1 MLEHVKMSLLA
12 DYYGG
17 LLTKHQLK
25 IVRGYYDEDLSLN
38 ELAEETGVTRQAVY
52 DNDILRRAGD
62 KLKDYEAKLGLVSKI
77 TCLIS
82 RIETVMVSTDTK
94 TAQTLREILDEVK
107 EI

>member
-17 LLTKHQLK
+17 LLTEYQLK

-52 DNDILRRAGD
+52 DILHRAGD

>member
-52 DNDILRRAGD
+52 DILHRAGD

-94 TAQTLREILDEVK
+94 TAQTLREILDEIK

>member
-17 LLTKHQLK
+17 LLTEHQLK

-52 DNDILRRAGD
+52 DILRRAGD

-94 TAQTLREILDEVK
+94 TAQTVREILDEVK

>member
-17 LLTKHQLK
+17 LLTEHQLK

-52 DNDILRRAGD
+52 DILRRAGD

-94 TAQTLREILDEVK
+94 TAQTLREILDEIK

>member
-17 LLTKHQLK
+17 LLTEHQLK

-52 DNDILRRAGD
+52 DILRRASD

>member
-17 LLTKHQLK
+17 LLTEHQLK

-52 DNDILRRAGD
+52 DILHRAGD
-62 KLKDYEAKLGLVSKI
+62 KLKDYEVKLGLVSKI

>member
-17 LLTKHQLK
+17 LLTEHQLK

-52 DNDILRRAGD
+52 DILRRAGD

-94 TAQTLREILDEVK
+94 TAKTLREILDEVK

>member
-52 DNDILRRAGD
+52 DILRRAGD

-94 TAQTLREILDEVK
+94 TAQTLREILDEIK

>member
-1 MLEHVKMSLLA
+1 MLEHVKLSLLA

-17 LLTKHQLK
+17 LLTEHQLK

-52 DNDILRRAGD
+52 DILRRAGD

>member
-17 LLTKHQLK
+17 LLTEHQLK

-52 DNDILRRAGD
+52 DILRRAGD

-77 TCLIS
+77 TYLIS

>member
-17 LLTKHQLK
+17 LLTEHQLK
-25 IVRGYYDEDLSLN
+25 IVRGYYDGDLSLN
-38 ELAEETGVTRQAVY
+38 ELSEEYGISRQAVY
-52 DNDILRRAGD
+52 DILRRAGD
-62 KLKDYEAKLGLVSKI
+62 KLKAYEEKLGLVGKI

-82 RIETVMVSTDTK
+82 RIEGVMVSTDTK

>member
-17 LLTKHQLK
+17 LLTEHQLK

-52 DNDILRRAGD
+52 DILRRAGD

-77 TCLIS
+77 NCLIS

>member
-1 MLEHVKMSLLA
+1 M
-12 DYYGG
+12 
-17 LLTKHQLK
+17 
-25 IVRGYYDEDLSLN
+25 RGYYDEDLSLY
-38 ELAEETGVTRQAVY
+38 ELAEETGATRQAVY
-52 DNDILRRAGD
+52 DILRGAGD
-62 KLKDYEAKLGLVSKI
+62 KLKDYEAKPGLVSKI

>member
-17 LLTKHQLK
+17 LLTEHQLK

-52 DNDILRRAGD
+52 DILRRAGD

-77 TCLIS
+77 TCLTS
-82 RIETVMVSTDTK
+82 RIESVIVSTDTK
-94 TAQTLREILDEVK
+94 TAQTLREILDEIK

>member
-1 MLEHVKMSLLA
+1 MLEHVKMSLLS

-25 IVRGYYDEDLSLN
+25 IVRGYYDDDLSLN

-52 DNDILRRAGD
+52 DILRRAGD

>member
-17 LLTKHQLK
+17 LLTEYQLK

-52 DNDILRRAGD
+52 DILRRAGD

-94 TAQTLREILDEVK
+94 TAQTLREILDEIK

>member
-17 LLTKHQLK
+17 LLTEHQLK

-52 DNDILRRAGD
+52 DILHRAGD

>member
-1 MLEHVKMSLLA
+1 MRFLA

-52 DNDILRRAGD
+52 DILHRAGD

>member
-17 LLTKHQLK
+17 LLTEHQLK

-52 DNDILRRAGD
+52 DILRRAGD
-62 KLKDYEAKLGLVSKI
+62 KLKDYEEKLGLVSKI

>member
-17 LLTKHQLK
+17 LLTEHQLK

-52 DNDILRRAGD
+52 DILRRAGD

-82 RIETVMVSTDTK
+82 RIETAMVSTDTK

>member
-17 LLTKHQLK
+17 LLTEHQLK

-52 DNDILRRAGD
+52 DILRRAGD

-94 TAQTLREILDEVK
+94 TAQTLREILAEVK

>member
-1 MLEHVKMSLLA
+1 MLEHVKMSLLT

-17 LLTKHQLK
+17 LLTEHQLK

-52 DNDILRRAGD
+52 DILRRAGD

>member
-17 LLTKHQLK
+17 LLTEHQLK

-52 DNDILRRAGD
+52 DILRRAGD

-82 RIETVMVSTDTK
+82 RIEMVMVSTDTK

>member
-1 MLEHVKMSLLA
+1 MSLLA

-17 LLTKHQLK
+17 LLTEHQLK

-52 DNDILRRAGD
+52 DILRRAGD

>member
-52 DNDILRRAGD
+52 DILRRAGG

-94 TAQTLREILDEVK
+94 TAQTLREILDEIK

>member
-17 LLTKHQLK
+17 LLTEHQLK

-52 DNDILRRAGD
+52 DILRRAGD

>member
-52 DNDILRRAGD
+52 DILHRAGD

>member
-52 DNDILRRAGD
+52 DILRRAGD